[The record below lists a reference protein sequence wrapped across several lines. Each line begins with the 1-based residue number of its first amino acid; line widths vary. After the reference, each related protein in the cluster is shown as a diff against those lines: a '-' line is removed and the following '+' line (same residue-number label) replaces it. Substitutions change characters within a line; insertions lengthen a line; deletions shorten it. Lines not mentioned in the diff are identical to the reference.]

1 MARQR
6 ASIGNAASQA
16 GQEDENLG
24 CIGEPEGVIREFGQR
39 VAYYM
44 IDENHVYRKAA
55 TEVYARI
62 THRDIR
68 PVAMLRS
75 VAIGPLG
82 NQLPLAPAGLSKH
95 LFPSQYND
103 IPSPVTI
110 DRFFTVT

>member
-6 ASIGNAASQA
+6 TSIGNAASQA

-24 CIGEPEGVIREFGQR
+24 RIGEPEGVIREFGQR
-39 VAYYM
+39 VADYM

-62 THRDIR
+62 SQRDIR

-75 VAIGPLG
+75 LASGPLG
-82 NQLPLAPAGLSKH
+82 NQLT
-95 LFPSQYND
+95 PSSARGSEQAFVPQP
-103 IPSPVTI
+103 I
-110 DRFFTVT
+110 